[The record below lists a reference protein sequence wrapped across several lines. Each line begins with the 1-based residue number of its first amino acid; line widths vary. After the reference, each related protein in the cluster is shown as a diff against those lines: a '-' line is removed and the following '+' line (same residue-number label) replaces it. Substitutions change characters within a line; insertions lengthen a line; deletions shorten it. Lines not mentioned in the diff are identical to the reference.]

1 MAKQTNLDLRSA
13 TIYQVFPRQHSKKQ
27 NFEGIIDDLDRIK
40 NMGVDIIYLLPFHP
54 IGEKARKGAQGSPYS
69 IVDFYQIH
77 PELGTLED
85 LKELVDEAHKRD
97 MKIMMD
103 IVINHTSRD
112 SVLTQEHPDW
122 FYKKPDGSFANR
134 VGDWSDITDLDYSN
148 KEVWNYFIDVLKY
161 WAKIVDGYRCDVA
174 PLLPI
179 EFWVEARKAVEKINP
194 DLIWLTES
202 VHPGFIKYIRDLG
215 YDCSS
220 DGQMYEAFDICYDYD
235 IFDYMDD
242 YLLKDN
248 KKLSRWLEEIYH
260 QEMIYPK
267 NYIKLRNFEN
277 HDQKRLRS
285 KVRDHHHFI
294 NMLTMMFFIKGT
306 AFIYAGMEHEID
318 HYPDLF
324 ENDLVPWQKEK
335 SLEDYI
341 KILTHMK
348 KDPMFTHGNFHLEN
362 HQEIAVF
369 SYDYNDQ
376 YLLGIFNLENRSDIE
391 VMLKD
396 GIYQNILNQED
407 IVVKHGKIELNH
419 KPMIIRTNR
428 GQKR

>member
-1 MAKQTNLDLRSA
+1 
-13 TIYQVFPRQHSKKQ
+13 
-27 NFEGIIDDLDRIK
+27 
-40 NMGVDIIYLLPFHP
+40 
-54 IGEKARKGAQGSPYS
+54 
-69 IVDFYQIH
+69 
-77 PELGTLED
+77 
-85 LKELVDEAHKRD
+85 
-97 MKIMMD
+97 
-103 IVINHTSRD
+103 
-112 SVLTQEHPDW
+112 
-122 FYKKPDGSFANR
+122 
-134 VGDWSDITDLDYSN
+134 
-148 KEVWNYFIDVLKY
+148 
-161 WAKIVDGYRCDVA
+161 
-174 PLLPI
+174 
-179 EFWVEARKAVEKINP
+179 
-194 DLIWLTES
+194 
-202 VHPGFIKYIRDLG
+202 
-215 YDCSS
+215 
-220 DGQMYEAFDICYDYD
+220 MYEAFDICYDYD

-348 KDPMFTHGNFHLEN
+348 KDPMFTYGNFHLEN

-369 SYDYNDQ
+369 SYDYKDQ